1 MDGISTSGPID
12 KPQNKNA
19 SRVVFL
25 TYADDP
31 WRPLQP
37 EVALSDSLPMLLA
50 DSNSSA
56 GDTSAAKEMR
66 SCAHCGAG
74 CSVASLQKLNAGVA
88 DQLEAWFGEGSPPRG
103 KNGLRK
109 RLSAVASGLETDD
122 GNNVLLPSHG
132 NIVPQK

>member
-1 MDGISTSGPID
+1 MQEEDETEEFIMDHRTL
-12 KPQNKNA
+12 
-19 SRVVFL
+19 RRL
-25 TYADDP
+25 
-31 WRPLQP
+31 
-37 EVALSDSLPMLLA
+37 
-50 DSNSSA
+50 
-56 GDTSAAKEMR
+56 MR
-66 SCAHCGAG
+66 
-74 CSVASLQKLNAGVA
+74 LNAGVA